1 IYFDFIFKDLF
12 NTYFGKSNK
21 TNVEPCLKST
31 SIFGM
36 LTAYRLFYVGCSRA
50 RKELTVVVDADKIVN
65 FKDEFKVKMN
75 SVGFD
80 IV

>member
-1 IYFDFIFKDLF
+1 
-12 NTYFGKSNK
+12 
-21 TNVEPCLKST
+21 
-31 SIFGM
+31 M